1 MKSTTRSLFAM
12 LVVTASLSATAQNDK
27 MTPIAVPKQPNA
39 IVLNTGKLPEA
50 TAEESWH
57 SQYGRVFARNVSI
70 ATLTPFLPSKS
81 SATGAAVIV
90 APGGGF
96 RTLSMENE
104 GWMWRRPWLRK
115 ALPHSC

>member
-1 MKSTTRSLFAM
+1 MKTIATLTIAM
-12 LVVTASLSATAQNDK
+12 LASTVSSIASAQNDK
-27 MTPIAVPKQPNA
+27 MTPIAVPKQPDA

-57 SQYGRVFARNVSI
+57 SQYGSKFARNVSV
-70 ATLTPFLPSKS
+70 ATLTPFLPPKGR
-81 SATGAAVIV
+81 ATGAAAIV

-104 GWMWRRPWLRK
+104 G
-115 ALPHSC
+115 